1 VLIFRAKV
9 NVSSMEIRVM
19 NSNSNQSARIFFIEM
34 MGVPGS
40 YDASVYDHFEDR
52 DDEGQWFVKR
62 YAHIPGIAIST
73 CNVCRGESLPQAA
86 EVDGLVLAGSYNSVH
101 DHTDWQQAVRAW
113 LPVMRQHKIPILG
126 ICGSHQLIAHV
137 EGADVVRL
145 AAGPFAGTFPI
156 RLTAA
161 GKSSPIMQAIADDDC
176 FHYANSEQVANIPPG
191 SSLLASSSR
200 VPVAAL
206 DFGDHCYTTQ
216 FHPEATDETLGTIW
230 RHKAPELRLNY
241 HTREKGDQ
249 LVENFLFLVKELSSR
264 V

>member
-1 VLIFRAKV
+1 
-9 NVSSMEIRVM
+9 M
-19 NSNSNQSARIFFIEM
+19 NPEAERPARIFFIEM

-62 YAHIPGIAIST
+62 YSHIPGITIST
-73 CNVCRGESLPQAA
+73 CNVCCGELLPQPA

-113 LPVMRQHKIPILG
+113 LAEMRRHRIPILG
-126 ICGSHQLIAHV
+126 ICGSHQLISHV
-137 EGADVVRL
+137 EGADVVPL
-145 AAGPFAGTFPI
+145 AEGPFAGTLPI

-161 GKSSPIMQAIADDDC
+161 GKSSPIMHAIADDDC

-191 SSLLASSSR
+191 STLLASSSKL
-200 VPVAAL
+200 PVAAL

-216 FHPEATDETLGTIW
+216 FHPEATEETLGTIW
-230 RHKAPELRLNY
+230 QHKAPELRLNY

-249 LVENFLFLVKELSSR
+249 LVENFLGLVKDLSS
-264 V
+264 

>member
-1 VLIFRAKV
+1 
-9 NVSSMEIRVM
+9 M

-145 AAGPFAGTFPI
+145 AEGPFAGTFPI

-161 GKSSPIMQAIADDDC
+161 GKSSPIMQAIADDEC

-249 LVENFLFLVKELSSR
+249 LVENFLLLVKELSSR
-264 V
+264 A